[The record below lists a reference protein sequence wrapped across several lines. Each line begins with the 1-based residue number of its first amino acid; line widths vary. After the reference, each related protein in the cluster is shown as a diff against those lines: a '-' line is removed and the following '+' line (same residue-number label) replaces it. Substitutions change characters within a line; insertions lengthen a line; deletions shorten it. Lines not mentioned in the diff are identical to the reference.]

1 MTAIITANIASMM
14 ATQRFSTRVISSSG
28 TTPSGSRCL
37 NGFEMLLA
45 NASSRH
51 EQNEIE
57 EHPTDEEQPDGNAGQ
72 EERAARPVSQQCGGA
87 LSIDRCGHVLKRGR
101 SGLMWCVRIGRHP
114 LLLFR
119 CCEFAVRPDLLVVR
133 RDLLVRQLF
142 GDESHCRGAALAEA
156 ALPHP

>member
-28 TTPSGSRCL
+28 TAPSGSRCL

-72 EERAARPVSQQCGGA
+72 EKRAAPPVSQQCGGA
-87 LSIDRCGHVLKRGR
+87 LSIAL
-101 SGLMWCVRIGRHP
+101 
-114 LLLFR
+114 
-119 CCEFAVRPDLLVVR
+119 VR
-133 RDLLVRQLF
+133 RVLQQR
-142 GDESHCRGAALAEA
+142 R
-156 ALPHP
+156 